1 MQNKQEGRV
10 AQVDVSEDP
19 TGVRSAVSDQE
30 KAARVDLAAAHRL
43 ADIFGWTNL
52 IYNHI
57 TLRVPGESSHFL
69 LKPNDQL
76 FNEVTASSLVKLD
89 LDGNPVGEAGLRG
102 NVARLHIHTALLKA
116 RTEINR
122 APPVHTADRK
132 SGR

>member
-57 TLRVPGESSHFL
+57 TLRVPGESRSEEHTSEL
-69 LKPNDQL
+69 QSLMRSSYAVSCLKKKQITSATHSD
-76 FNEVTASSLVKLD
+76 K
-89 LDGNPVGEAGLRG
+89 
-102 NVARLHIHTALLKA
+102 
-116 RTEINR
+116 
-122 APPVHTADRK
+122 
-132 SGR
+132 